1 LANIPTELADAITV
15 DGASYLQRLR
25 YLLLPMLK
33 PLFAI
38 IIFWR
43 FVTLVEDYGLIGLLT
58 GGGPGTSTTTA
69 TLYLYNQLTA
79 GDNVGVASA
88 AAILIALM
96 TVVVGM
102 VLAHFAVLNKQVRG
116 TSRNG
121 R

>member
-1 LANIPTELADAITV
+1 MASISQELVDAITV
-15 DGASYLQRLR
+15 DGANFLQRLR
-25 YLLLPMLK
+25 YLLLPMLG

-79 GDNVGVASA
+79 GDNVGLASA
-88 AAILIALM
+88 AAIIIALM
-96 TVVVGM
+96 TILVGM
-102 VLAHFAVLNKQVRG
+102 VLARIALLNKQLRDRG
-116 TSRNG
+116 T
-121 R
+121 